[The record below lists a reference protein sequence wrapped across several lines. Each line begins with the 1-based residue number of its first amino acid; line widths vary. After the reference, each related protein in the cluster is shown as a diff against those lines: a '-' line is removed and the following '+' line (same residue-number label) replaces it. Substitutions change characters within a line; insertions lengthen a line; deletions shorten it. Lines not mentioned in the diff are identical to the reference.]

1 MELGETTVSSGRRW
15 RSRSEPSGLAFARRP
30 ATLNRSSWARRLQV
44 LIGRPLLAVLAGLGA
59 LIVAPQALTL
69 ATAQAA
75 APVPTPAA
83 VRAATELWQRGDFVA
98 AYEAVVADESS
109 AAAQRLAARA
119 AADQAVY
126 VLAAAEAGQDE
137 QFEWLRR
144 SVTAAERAVTLDP
157 NASLAYVYLARGR
170 GEIARRSGILQ
181 NLNVATELKRL
192 FEKALELNPQD
203 ADALVGFGMWHLE
216 LVEAGVGWLYGG
228 KRDQVM
234 PLVEAGVA
242 AAPEQ
247 VNLRVEYATALRAFA
262 QPELAREQLEAALA
276 LPARSAVDRTEQER
290 ARRLLNDWR

>member
-1 MELGETTVSSGRRW
+1 MELGETTVSSARRW
-15 RSRSEPSGLAFARRP
+15 PSPSEPSGLALVRRP

-44 LIGRPLLAVLAGLGA
+44 LIGRPLLAALAGLGA
-59 LIVAPQALTL
+59 LIVAPQALTS
-69 ATAQAA
+69 ASAQAA
-75 APVPTPAA
+75 APVPAPAA
-83 VRAATELWQRGDFVA
+83 VQAATELWQRGDFVA

-126 VLAAAEAGQDE
+126 VLAAAGAGQEE

-276 LPARSAVDRTEQER
+276 LPARSAVDRAEQER

>member
-1 MELGETTVSSGRRW
+1 M
-15 RSRSEPSGLAFARRP
+15 
-30 ATLNRSSWARRLQV
+30 
-44 LIGRPLLAVLAGLGA
+44 
-59 LIVAPQALTL
+59 
-69 ATAQAA
+69 
-75 APVPTPAA
+75 
-83 VRAATELWQRGDFVA
+83 
-98 AYEAVVADESS
+98 
-109 AAAQRLAARA
+109 
-119 AADQAVY
+119 
-126 VLAAAEAGQDE
+126 
-137 QFEWLRR
+137 
-144 SVTAAERAVTLDP
+144 
-157 NASLAYVYLARGR
+157 
-170 GEIARRSGILQ
+170 
-181 NLNVATELKRL
+181 ATELKRL

-276 LPARSAVDRTEQER
+276 LPARSAVDRAEQER